1 MFLNTLAIW
10 IQIKKMMTHA
20 RCRIIKFASN
30 VASARKSMIDINEFR
45 YFRIY

>member
-1 MFLNTLAIW
+1 MFFKHFSHLDTN
-10 IQIKKMMTHA
+10 KKMMTHA

-45 YFRIY
+45 YF